1 MSRWLLNYTPQ
12 ATIVRLLTVDAINGY
27 LTSWVLHLTGGF
39 EDPRLIL
46 PAWIIISTT
55 LTVLYHI
62 TQRKINI
69 RKETSMSISVFSIA
83 SFVSMVALLAQLH
96 SNRSDYPDI
105 PLLNLVRK
113 VFHEAGRLAI
123 RIMEYGDITREL

>member
-1 MSRWLLNYTPQ
+1 MNLQ
-12 ATIVRLLTVDAINGY
+12 QQ
-27 LTSWVLHLTGGF
+27 
-39 EDPRLIL
+39 
-46 PAWIIISTT
+46 T
-55 LTVLYHI
+55 LTVIYHI

-105 PLLNLVRK
+105 PLLNLVRRLS
-113 VFHEAGRLAI
+113 HAAGKLAI